1 MTDLFMQRTLRELF
15 VDRDRQ
21 LQAFSRMADGL
32 ASRRIMIVTAGPGMG
47 KSWLLRMFAEE
58 ARNRELPVVYIDFA
72 DGVAYEV
79 ITLVRRFRDAF
90 GAEHFNALTEAI
102 NEATTA
108 RVELVTN
115 GSNPAPR
122 VDVNV
127 AESSVSGS
135 SIAVSEVGTI
145 IKDNN
150 FVLETDNPIIRQAI
164 EDRITI
170 AFFECLIVL
179 SEKKRVVFLF
189 DTYERNSLDAHS
201 WSPNTADRWIY
212 NQLLIRMRDGRLPN
226 VIAVLA
232 GRRMRDF
239 GIEWNEVLGRMSLD
253 PLECDDVKEY
263 LRERRGLSQI
273 TEAEGDRLCQA
284 VAGNPQV
291 LGLIGDNLEQANQ
304 PQVADDEW

>member
-1 MTDLFMQRTLRELF
+1 MQRTLRELF

-21 LQAFSRMADGL
+21 INAFSRMADGL
-32 ASRRIMIVTAGPGMG
+32 ASRRIMIITAGPGMG
-47 KSWLLRMFAEE
+47 KSWLLRIFADE
-58 ARNRELPVVYIDFA
+58 ARNREIPTVYVDFA
-72 DGVAYEV
+72 DSIAYEV
-79 ITLVRRFRDAF
+79 LTLVRRFRDAF
-90 GAEHFNALTEAI
+90 GPEHFNALTEAI

-108 RVELVTN
+108 RVELITN
-115 GSNPAPR
+115 GKRPPPR
-122 VDVNV
+122 VDINV
-127 AESSVSGS
+127 EGASVDES

-150 FVLETDNPIIRQAI
+150 FVLETDNSLIRQVI

-170 AFFECLIVL
+170 AFFACLTAL
-179 SEKKRVVFLF
+179 SEQKRVVFLF

-212 NQLLIRMRDGRLPN
+212 NQLLTRIRDGLLPN

-232 GRRMRDF
+232 GRRIREF

-304 PQVADDEW
+304 PRVADDEW

>member
-21 LQAFSRMADGL
+21 LHAFSRMADGL
-32 ASRRIMIVTAGPGMG
+32 ASRRIMIITAAPGMG

-58 ARNRELPVVYIDFA
+58 ARSRELPVVYIDFA

-108 RVELVTN
+108 RVELVSN

-150 FVLETDNPIIRQAI
+150 FVLETNNPIIRQAI

-170 AFFECLIVL
+170 AFFECLTVL

-189 DTYERNSLDAHS
+189 DTYERNSLDAHN
-201 WSPNTADRWIY
+201 WSSSTADRWIY
-212 NQLLIRMRDGRLPN
+212 NQLLMRMRDGRLPN

-232 GRRMRDF
+232 GRRMREF